1 MKNIIKSDL
10 YFHKLNIRIYIV
22 AVLIMIALFISSGFD
37 KADDAMII
45 PLHEIVMFS
54 VMQLSFISIIT
65 LTIVTSYFQ
74 GKMFENRFLI
84 YQISNYGKKQTIFS
98 KIIVQCIANL
108 IILALTLITCVTLLC
123 SVLHPVEFAFDI
135 NALIVVSAFL
145 VLIVRFTIRLVII
158 NFYARNGVLAG
169 IIGWLW
175 IVAELL
181 PWMFGNQF
189 GNERLLLFS
198 KLFLAGQM
206 NYLSTSE
213 DVLHFFPFVIVMSI
227 IETSAECFLVFKKK
241 EVF

>member
-1 MKNIIKSDL
+1 
-10 YFHKLNIRIYIV
+10 
-22 AVLIMIALFISSGFD
+22 MIALFISSGFD

-45 PLHEIVMFS
+45 PLHEIVMIS

-123 SVLHPVEFAFDI
+123 SVLHPGKFAFDI
-135 NALIVVSAFL
+135 NTLIVVSAFL

-158 NFYARNGVLAG
+158 NFY
-169 IIGWLW
+169 
-175 IVAELL
+175 AELL

-206 NYLSTSE
+206 NCLSTSE
-213 DVLHFFPFVIVMSI
+213 DVLHFIPFVIVMSI
-227 IETSAECFLVFKKK
+227 IETGAECFLVFKKK